1 MTGIRTAVLM
11 MALVALSGCASFEP
25 LPLSNWPDSDLV
37 LTQTQRDVT
46 VSAGILTDDQAA
58 QLYGVNLS
66 DVGLQAIWLEI
77 DNASDKD
84 YWLMV
89 AALDPDH
96 FPPDEAAALFKFRL
110 SDQDDER
117 LVARVRELA
126 MPLRTEAGK
135 KSSGYVLAPAHE
147 GGRYLAVPLFTSR
160 ELLQFGFP
168 LRLPD
173 GEFDFE
179 ELDAA
184 SIYAGQPQPSL
195 DLEQLRAALRELAC
209 CTTDRDGERYGDP
222 LNLVIVGDR
231 ESLLAALSHAGWS
244 FTKRITPDTIRRLI
258 GSAISGSEFAVAP
271 VSPLYVFG
279 RKQDLALQR
288 ARSTIVQRNHL
299 RLWLAPFRYEEQP
312 VWVGQVSRDVAIK
325 LTARSPTLTTHVID
339 PNVDEA
345 REDLLQS
352 MILSD
357 SVARFG
363 FVDAVPP
370 STPDSPASNLTDDP
384 YFTDGERMVILLS
397 GYASVAPSQV
407 EYLRWGTSDDPMD
420 LAPTDESAAL
430 DAETAEQ

>member
-1 MTGIRTAVLM
+1 M
-11 MALVALSGCASFEP
+11 
-25 LPLSNWPDSDLV
+25 
-37 LTQTQRDVT
+37 
-46 VSAGILTDDQAA
+46 
-58 QLYGVNLS
+58 
-66 DVGLQAIWLEI
+66 
-77 DNASDKD
+77 
-84 YWLMV
+84 
-89 AALDPDH
+89 
-96 FPPDEAAALFKFRL
+96 
-110 SDQDDER
+110 
-117 LVARVRELA
+117 
-126 MPLRTEAGK
+126 
-135 KSSGYVLAPAHE
+135 
-147 GGRYLAVPLFTSR
+147 
-160 ELLQFGFP
+160 
-168 LRLPD
+168 
-173 GEFDFE
+173 
-179 ELDAA
+179 
-184 SIYAGQPQPSL
+184 
-195 DLEQLRAALRELAC
+195 
-209 CTTDRDGERYGDP
+209 
-222 LNLVIVGDR
+222 
-231 ESLLAALSHAGWS
+231 
-244 FTKRITPDTIRRLI
+244 
-258 GSAISGSEFAVAP
+258 AP

-384 YFTDGERMVILLS
+384 YFTDGKRMVILLA
-397 GYASVAPSQV
+397 GYASVAPSRV
-407 EYLRWGTSDDPMD
+407 EYLRWETSDDPMD